1 MKKKLYIQ
9 PNTKL
14 HVHTLRLPLMNGGSE
29 QGNDA
34 GDSEARGAS
43 FMDDESDSKWGD
55 VWN

>member
-14 HVHTLRLPLMNGGSE
+14 HVHTLRQPFMNGGSE

-34 GDSEARGAS
+34 GDAMARGAS
-43 FMDDESDSKWGD
+43 LMDDEGENEWGN
-55 VWN
+55 VWK